1 MSRNIQ
7 EPVTVKDTHRPSSE
21 HRTTTTHPAYAQI
34 RASRVNG
41 MVDLYGS
48 DFTHHQFITVSIC
61 RSSVDRDLSNDWVH
75 PGEEL
80 IEVQMSEAQWAA
92 FVSSLNVGGG
102 VRCTLNHFN
111 GESVPQLPR
120 PKPRQDQFSKEM
132 KQTFADAARDL
143 RDLKQTIE
151 NMGLPKGKTNT
162 ILDALSKVGA
172 SFTSSA
178 PFVADQFGEHMEDV
192 MEGIKTE
199 AHGYMTNLLMRA
211 GLDAIA
217 TQLPLALENKDV
229 PSGGTTHQ
237 LIENKTE

>member
-7 EPVTVKDTHRPSSE
+7 EPLTVPDTHRPHSE

-34 RASRVNG
+34 HASRVNG

-48 DFTHHQFITVSIC
+48 DFTHHQFITVSIR
-61 RSSVDRDLSNDWVH
+61 RSSLDRDLSNDWVH

-92 FVSSLNVGGG
+92 FVSSLNMGGG
-102 VRCTLNHFN
+102 VQCTLNHFDGN
-111 GESVPQLPR
+111 GVPQLPR
-120 PKPRQDQFSKEM
+120 PKSRQDQFSKEM
-132 KQTFADAARDL
+132 KQTFADAAKEL

-151 NMGLPKGKTNT
+151 SMGLPKGKTNT
-162 ILDALSKVGA
+162 ILDSLNKVGA

-178 PFVADQFGEHMEDV
+178 PFVAEQFGEHMEEV
-192 MEGIKTE
+192 VEGVKAE
-199 AHGYMTNLLMRA
+199 AHGYMTNLLLRA
-211 GLDAIA
+211 GLDALA

-229 PSGGTTHQ
+229 PSGGTSQQ